1 MLARMPFATTIV
13 LLSALAGPEAPRQDT
28 ATSANPIPQLQL
40 KRVFREVEMKRP
52 VQLVGRPDRN
62 DRAYVVE
69 QAGRVLEIDTTDMEK
84 GNGRVWMDIRDIV
97 NDENNEEGL
106 LSIVFHPKVKE
117 NGELYALYTA
127 SQPRREVVARFRLN
141 EDRTELASTTPEVIL
156 EQADP
161 AWNHNGGTLLFG
173 PDGMLYGTIGDGGA
187 GNDPWGN
194 GQNLGTL
201 LAKCFRI
208 DVSKG
213 AGGRPYAIPSDN
225 PFVGREGAR
234 GEIWAYGL
242 RNIWRMSFDR
252 ATGALWGGD
261 VGQNKYEEI
270 DLIVKGG
277 NYGWRPREGFH
288 GTPGVPDSSESA
300 DGFIEPVVEYPR
312 NHGISV
318 TGGYVYRGTEFP
330 DLAGV
335 YLYADYAYGTIWG
348 FRYENGAL
356 TGDPTIVA
364 TKQGFVSSFGELNDG
379 SLYVCSTRGGPDGP
393 GRVFR
398 IGTRGTNATPESTGN
413 PVPEVA
419 APAN

>member
-1 MLARMPFATTIV
+1 MLSRMLS
-13 LLSALAGPEAPRQDT
+13 LLLTAVALLPGRVASAPVGTQADAK
-28 ATSANPIPQLQL
+28 AIPDIQLT
-40 KRVFREVEMKRP
+40 RVFRDVEMKRP
-52 VQLVGRPDRN
+52 VQLVARADRN

-84 GNGRVWMDIRDIV
+84 GSGRVWMDIRDIV

-127 SQPRREVVARFRLN
+127 SSPRREVLARFKLN
-141 EDRTELASTTPEVIL
+141 DDRTELASTTPEVIL
-156 EQADP
+156 EQEDP

-173 PDGMLYGTIGDGGA
+173 PDGMLYGTIGDGGS

-208 DVSKG
+208 DVSKSED
-213 AGGRPYAIPSDN
+213 GRPYAIPSDN

-252 ATGALWGGD
+252 TTGDLWGGD
-261 VGQNKYEEI
+261 VGQNKFEEI
-270 DLIVKGG
+270 NLIVKGG

-288 GTPGVPDSSESA
+288 ATPGVPDSSESA
-300 DGFIEPVVEYPR
+300 SGFVEPVVEYPR
-312 NHGISV
+312 KDGISV
-318 TGGYVYRGTEFP
+318 TGGYVYRGSEFP
-330 DLAGV
+330 DLQGV
-335 YLYADYAYGTIWG
+335 YLYADYAYGTVWG
-348 FRYENGAL
+348 IRHEGGHL
-356 TGDPTIVA
+356 VA
-364 TKQGFVSSFGELNDG
+364 GSTVVAKKQGFIASFGELNDG
-379 SLYVCSTRGGPDGP
+379 SLYVCSTRGAPDGP

-398 IGTRGTNATPESTGN
+398 LGTRRTSPPLESTGK
-413 PVPEVA
+413 PVPD
-419 APAN
+419 APQPTN